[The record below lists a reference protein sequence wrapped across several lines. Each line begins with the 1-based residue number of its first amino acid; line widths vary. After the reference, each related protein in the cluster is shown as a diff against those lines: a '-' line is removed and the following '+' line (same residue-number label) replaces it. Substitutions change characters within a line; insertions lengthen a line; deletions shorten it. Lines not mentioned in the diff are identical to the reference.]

1 MPTFN
6 LNSDDLQP
14 VIDILDEA
22 LLNRPEPIG
31 IPHYD
36 IDSAIA
42 SAREYSDAI
51 DELSDPDIQL
61 DAWDLQHLAQSMA
74 NGYKEFWESPFPIG
88 LETGQILF
96 SAILEKP
103 MRELSRNLKK
113 ILRNLEIDDNNPLI
127 NIDAEKE
134 VDAFNEWLETT
145 QTTNKS
151 NKSSCCGWILAAG
164 LFGYWLGN

>member
-88 LETGQILF
+88 LET
-96 SAILEKP
+96 
-103 MRELSRNLKK
+103 
-113 ILRNLEIDDNNPLI
+113 
-127 NIDAEKE
+127 
-134 VDAFNEWLETT
+134 T